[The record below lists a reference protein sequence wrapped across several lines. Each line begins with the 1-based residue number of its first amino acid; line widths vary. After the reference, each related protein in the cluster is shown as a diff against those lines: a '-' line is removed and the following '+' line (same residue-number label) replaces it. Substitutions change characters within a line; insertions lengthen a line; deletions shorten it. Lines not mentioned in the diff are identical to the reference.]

1 MKWLDNRK
9 RLNKRSEV
17 AVCGLVPHTARGHG
31 ASRRRR
37 GGRAPSRD
45 VEHVGHR
52 GLIAVVSPTVRNPWG
67 IRREREAEKGGWV
80 GHPPDRVM
88 RWLGEPAKA
97 GIIVGLANVRCRS
110 D

>member
-1 MKWLDNRK
+1 M
-9 RLNKRSEV
+9 

-52 GLIAVVSPTVRNPWG
+52 GSIAVVSPTVSNPG
-67 IRREREAEKGGWV
+67 GNRRERGCKEGGWV
-80 GHPPDRVM
+80 GYPPDGAI

-97 GIIVGLANVRCRS
+97 GIIVGLANLDPSS

>member
-1 MKWLDNRK
+1 MKWLDSRK
-9 RLNKRSEV
+9 WINKRSEV
-17 AVCGLVPHTARGHG
+17 AVCGLAPHTARGHG
-31 ASRRRR
+31 ASLLRS

-52 GLIAVVSPTVRNPWG
+52 GPIAVVSPTVRNPGG
-67 IRREREAEKGGWV
+67 IRRERGAEKGGWV
-80 GHPPDRVM
+80 GHPPDRAM

-97 GIIVGLANVRCRS
+97 GIIVGLANLDPSS